1 MRLSTLIAIL
11 IFFTSVNISL
21 SDTFKVD
28 VINNTAEIEP
38 GTTVDLK
45 TEIVNL
51 TDQLLAIEIIRHDAL
66 PDDWTASMCIE
77 GIGCLMPDDTSE
89 TTAVQ
94 ANDTLD
100 FDITITTGSDPGYG
114 EVLVT
119 FRDMVTND
127 MDTVIFSVTSAI
139 PPTFEVMIIDS
150 LLEGA
155 PQETFLLYAKVINI
169 SDEIMA
175 MEICRIQNDLPAGW
189 MTSMCIEGI
198 GCLMPDDSIETVAIQ
213 AGDTLDF
220 DITFTTTDQ
229 AGQGAA
235 QVRFTDMVSLQSD
248 TLLFRVQTKNVQ
260 QYQVTIGDS
269 SAQVESGAIKEL
281 GGMIHNLSDAT
292 LHVEVNRIVE
302 DIPEGWSTSICLGS
316 ACYPPFTSSGSD
328 SIPAGDS
335 LKLSITFT
343 TNGDPATGKV
353 QLSVKSAGEADSTVH
368 SFEVTTITTALEDE
382 RNAAPLA
389 FELLGNYP
397 NPFNSATTIRF
408 QSTQALRDIRLS
420 VFDLKGNLVFERQL
434 TNLPSGRHQLN
445 YNGIDRRGAE
455 LASGIYLY
463 RLTMSGKSG
472 QIFSKAGKM
481 TLIK

>member
-11 IFFTSVNISL
+11 IIFTSAPFAQSA
-21 SDTFKVD
+21 TFKVD
-28 VINNTAEIEP
+28 VINNTAELEP
-38 GTTVDLK
+38 GTSVDLK

-77 GIGCLMPDDTSE
+77 GMGCLMPDDTSE

-94 ANDTLD
+94 AYDTLD
-100 FDITITTGSDPGYG
+100 FDITMTTGSDPGYG

-119 FRDMVTND
+119 FRDMVTDD
-127 MDTVIFSVTSAI
+127 MDTVIFSVTSTT

-150 LLEGA
+150 LIQGQ
-155 PQETFLLYAKVINI
+155 PTETFALFAKIVNV

-213 AGDTLDF
+213 SGDTIDF

-248 TLLFRVQTKNVQ
+248 TLLFRVQTKKVQ
-260 QYQVTIGDS
+260 QYRVTIGDS
-269 SAQVESGAIKEL
+269 SAQVESGEIKEL
-281 GGMIHNLSDAT
+281 GGMIHNLTDDK
-292 LHVEVNRIVE
+292 LHIDVNRIVE

-316 ACYPPFTSSGSD
+316 ACYPPFTSSVSD
-328 SIPAGDS
+328 SIAAGDS
-335 LKLSITFT
+335 LKVSITFT

-353 QLSVKSAGEADSTVH
+353 QLSVKSAGEADSTVY
-368 SFEVTTITTALEDE
+368 SFEVTTTATALEDE

-397 NPFNSATTIRF
+397 NPFNSATTIRY
-408 QSTQALRDIRLS
+408 QTPEALRDIRLS

-434 TNLPSGRHQLN
+434 TNLPAGRHQFN
-445 YNGIDRRGAE
+445 YNGTDRRGAE
-455 LASGIYLY
+455 LASGIYFY
-463 RLTMSGKSG
+463 RLTMTGVSGHL
-472 QIFSKAGKM
+472 FSDAGKM